1 MWHWG
6 ADTDKLPVRQQRT
19 QGELCKEEERDYLC
33 NSIELFK
40 NRNINEIYW
49 NYVQNRSNS
58 QPKAFLIGQDP
69 PHYSKKK
76 NFFLIKESRIGRD
89 PPTSLSEKLKK
100 NSFSLCLSQYH
111 HTGAVKWSLEG
122 FHFQLNHPMDLVSTM
137 QNQSYFRW
145 SLWSGVFL
153 PFVKSLLRD
162 DPLLANQSAS
172 PRPWANFEVLPVV
185 AWLYRVL

>member
-1 MWHWG
+1 MQFNWIVQEPQYQR
-6 ADTDKLPVRQQRT
+6 DILKLRTEQIKFSTQSIFDRARSPPLQQ
-19 QGELCKEEERDYLC
+19 
-33 NSIELFK
+33 
-40 NRNINEIYW
+40 
-49 NYVQNRSNS
+49 
-58 QPKAFLIGQDP
+58 
-69 PHYSKKK
+69 KKY
-76 NFFLIKESRIGRD
+76 FFLIKESRIGRD